1 MLPYLPGIILIS
13 LYAYY
18 SIKISLFFNYGWCP
32 TILVFQFCYVRD
44 DILLNQWNAV
54 QYSPSGMEFLRK
66 SRNQWLIRNSVFEP
80 WQAIIYLQQ
89 NWDSWVPRVVDKT
102 LSNLDAIKKG
112 NVGSALLSLQ
122 DSNMIFWDM
131 WVKKEDCIS
140 SKMNVNLLSNL
151 IQHELKP

>member
-1 MLPYLPGIILIS
+1 MGGDIMLPYLPGIILIS

-18 SIKISLFFNYGWCP
+18 SIKISLFLNYGWCP

-102 LSNLDAIKKG
+102 LSNLDA
-112 NVGSALLSLQ
+112 
-122 DSNMIFWDM
+122 
-131 WVKKEDCIS
+131 VKKRKCWKCLAIS
-140 SKMNVNLLSNL
+140 SGFQYDFLRYVSEKGRLN
-151 IQHELKP
+151 QF